1 MYECIEIT
9 CMSQHDSA
17 PKRVR
22 EPVQVYLEA
31 DDSALLSRLAEE
43 TGLSKAEILRRGLR
57 GFATQHGSGS
67 PMLRFVADSDAS
79 GWRTGVAAAHDE
91 VLAESYRAKRKQR
104 A

>member
-1 MYECIEIT
+1 
-9 CMSQHDSA
+9 MSQHDPS

-43 TGLSKAEILRRGLR
+43 TGLSKAEVLRRGLR

-67 PMLRFVADSDAS
+67 PMLRFIAESDAS
-79 GWRTGVAAAHDE
+79 GWHTGVAAAHDE
-91 VLAESYRAKRKQR
+91 VLAEGYRTKTKKR